1 MASNMEDSRFRRMLT
16 KVVWELKPEEVKALS
31 FTYTSFHFE
40 KGTDMI
46 CALINQH
53 IIKDCREDL
62 NYLMESL
69 EDIGR
74 TDLKEIVMKY
84 IKSSRPNQFANDHI
98 SSSLHLGAEESN
110 GDMKKS
116 AILDGIKYVTSRLA
130 ILAYQ
135 C

>member
-1 MASNMEDSRFRRMLT
+1 MLVNPPYSTRAVEMASNMEDSRFRRMLT

-74 TDLKEIVMKY
+74 TDLKETVMKY
-84 IKSSRPNQFANDHI
+84 IKLSQPNQFANDLV
-98 SSSLHLGAEESN
+98 SSNLHVGTEECN
-110 GDMKKS
+110 GDMKQS
-116 AILDGIKYVTSRLA
+116 TTISGIE
-130 ILAYQ
+130 
-135 C
+135 

>member
-1 MASNMEDSRFRRMLT
+1 MGIASHVYRSEVESLSQSQGLSLGNTLTTWVLVNPPYSFLITRAVEMASNMEDSRFRRMLT

-62 NYLMESL
+62 NYLME
-69 EDIGR
+69 
-74 TDLKEIVMKY
+74 
-84 IKSSRPNQFANDHI
+84 KS
-98 SSSLHLGAEESN
+98 
-110 GDMKKS
+110 
-116 AILDGIKYVTSRLA
+116 
-130 ILAYQ
+130 
-135 C
+135 